1 MTQRAFE
8 SKKNF
13 VRQTWSRCVCEMFPS
28 VVRVE
33 YHIHAD
39 GSEASITLEST
50 DHYLTGETTPPKDVT
65 VLGGKTGTTSDA
77 GNCLALLVQNA
88 YGQPY
93 VCIVMN
99 ASTKE
104 ILYQQMNTLLSQING

>member
-1 MTQRAFE
+1 MNYSEYLEIAQLSSYTANFE
-8 SKKNF
+8 
-13 VRQTWSRCVCEMFPS
+13 
-28 VVRVE
+28 
-33 YHIHAD
+33 HAD